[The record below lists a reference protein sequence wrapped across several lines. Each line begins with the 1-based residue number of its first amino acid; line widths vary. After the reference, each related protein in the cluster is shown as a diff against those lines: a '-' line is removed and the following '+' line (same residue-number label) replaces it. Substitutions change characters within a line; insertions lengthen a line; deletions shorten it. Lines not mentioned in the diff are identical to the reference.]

1 MKKEV
6 LDYFKD
12 YAETRLEQLYD
23 TKSKNCS
30 QVTSECLSMLA
41 SISQIEQ
48 NNVQAEISKGLESAI
63 KEFDFSKLDFK
74 NLSSMFGGMK

>member
-12 YAETRLEQLYD
+12 YAEIRLEQLYD
-23 TKSKNCS
+23 TKSNNCS
-30 QVTSECLSMLA
+30 QVASECLSMLA

-48 NNVQAEISKGLESAI
+48 NNIQAEIGKGLENAI

>member
-23 TKSKNCS
+23 TKSKSCS
-30 QVTSECLSMLA
+30 QVASECLSMLA
-41 SISQIEQ
+41 SIGQIEQ
-48 NNVQAEISKGLESAI
+48 NNIQAEIGKGLENAI